1 MRTGKIHIRNL
12 WHGSL
17 QKYVELNAEINPQI
31 TPIVN
36 DFKSRALKGEIAN
49 FNTEWSQYIDQ
60 LFGRIAKLID
70 EIFNNPN
77 TKNSIR

>member
-1 MRTGKIHIRNL
+1 MRNQ
-12 WHGSL
+12 S
-17 QKYVELNAEINPQI
+17 QI

-60 LFGRIAKLID
+60 LYSAGLQKLID
-70 EIFNNPN
+70 EIFNNPEYEKFN
-77 TKNSIR
+77 PGDKFKIKGPLY